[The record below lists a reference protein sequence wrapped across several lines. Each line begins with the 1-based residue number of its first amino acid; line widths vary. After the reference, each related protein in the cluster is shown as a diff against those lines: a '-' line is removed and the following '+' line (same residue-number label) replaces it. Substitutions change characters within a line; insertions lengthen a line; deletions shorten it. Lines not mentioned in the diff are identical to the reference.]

1 VVRSMPKTDE
11 QPESDFEDLEQASRV
26 NFRDYPSS
34 ALVVFAALSSG
45 VGWMLYKWMGKKR
58 KAQGMTPAQGEKV
71 DNLTHETKPSAE
83 GDV

>member
-1 VVRSMPKTDE
+1 MPDTE
-11 QPESDFEDLEQASRV
+11 EHPESDFEDLEQTSSV

-45 VGWMLYKWMGKKR
+45 LGWMLFKWMGRKR
-58 KAQGMTPAQGEKV
+58 KAQRTASDETEETESVPQS
-71 DNLTHETKPSAE
+71 TKPSG